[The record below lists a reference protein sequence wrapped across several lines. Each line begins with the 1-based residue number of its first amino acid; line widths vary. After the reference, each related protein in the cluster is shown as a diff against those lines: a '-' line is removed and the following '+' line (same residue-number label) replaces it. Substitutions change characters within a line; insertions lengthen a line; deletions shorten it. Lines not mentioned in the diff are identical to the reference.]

1 MLFATYGMNLKTN
14 YGMKEMKNKT
24 EGTKCSTVKSSA
36 EKCATTSKNTSTPKA
51 QKPAK

>member
-1 MLFATYGMNLKTN
+1 MWFVANGLNLKTI

-36 EKCATTSKNTSTPKA
+36 EKCATTSKHTSMPKA
-51 QKPAK
+51 QKPTK